1 MLHRLRTER
10 CLYRSRP
17 AKPGPPPDLP
27 SGPEVRRDLP
37 ALVGL
42 VLRQFQQVLV
52 GLVLREDQPA
62 LVGLVHQPV
71 PVRLRDL
78 VWAVRNQRPQAS

>member
-1 MLHRLRTER
+1 MLHRLRIER

-17 AKPGPPPDLP
+17 AKPGPDLP

-52 GLVLREDQPA
+52 GLVLRQA
-62 LVGLVHQPV
+62 LVGLVHRQGQPV
-71 PVRLRDL
+71 PVRLPDP
-78 VWAVRNQRPQAS
+78 VWAARIQRPQAS

>member
-1 MLHRLRTER
+1 MLHRLRIER

-17 AKPGPPPDLP
+17 AKPGPDLP

-52 GLVLREDQPA
+52 GLVLRQDQPA

-78 VWAVRNQRPQAS
+78 VWAARNQRPQAS